1 MIARRLGM
9 VSPRAVVLAPRGE
22 FSEGALKLKAYK
34 KNFYIFWAKSFGLYR
49 NIIWHASTEHE
60 AEDIKRVMGSSSCV
74 MIARNISAVSSAV
87 GNGFEVRGDGQP
99 LRVVFLSRISPKK
112 NLKFALEVLRSVKV
126 PVKFEIYGPIEDQQY
141 WGQCVSLVKDLPENI
156 CVEYMGAV
164 DPSEIGRVMA
174 SNDLFFLPTLGENFG
189 HVIAEAITAGT
200 PVLIS
205 DTTPWR
211 NLEGRSVGRDIP
223 LSEGELFVEYI
234 EYFYSLDSGQQL
246 AFRDSV
252 HRFAEE
258 LRGDDSVIE
267 NNLNLFRAATHF
279 KS

>member
-1 MIARRLGM
+1 MLIRTTGQKSSFIVDCLFKNPKILRL
-9 VSPRAVVLAPRGE
+9 
-22 FSEGALKLKAYK
+22 
-34 KNFYIFWAKSFGLYR
+34 
-49 NIIWHASTEHE
+49 
-60 AEDIKRVMGSSSCV
+60 
-74 MIARNISAVSSAV
+74 
-87 GNGFEVRGDGQP
+87 
-99 LRVVFLSRISPKK
+99 
-112 NLKFALEVLRSVKV
+112 
-126 PVKFEIYGPIEDQQY
+126 
-141 WGQCVSLVKDLPENI
+141 
-156 CVEYMGAV
+156 
-164 DPSEIGRVMA
+164 
-174 SNDLFFLPTLGENFG
+174 
-189 HVIAEAITAGT
+189 